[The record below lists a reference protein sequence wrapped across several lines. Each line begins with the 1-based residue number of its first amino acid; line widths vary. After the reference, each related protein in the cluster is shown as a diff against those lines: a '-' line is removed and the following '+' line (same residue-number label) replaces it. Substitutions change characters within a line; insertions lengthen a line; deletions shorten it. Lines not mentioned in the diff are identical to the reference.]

1 MKPQMKYIKPFLI
14 MLNILPDYIY
24 NVNNE
29 KTIDTN
35 LIEMDAKIVAKLREV

>member
-1 MKPQMKYIKPFLI
+1 